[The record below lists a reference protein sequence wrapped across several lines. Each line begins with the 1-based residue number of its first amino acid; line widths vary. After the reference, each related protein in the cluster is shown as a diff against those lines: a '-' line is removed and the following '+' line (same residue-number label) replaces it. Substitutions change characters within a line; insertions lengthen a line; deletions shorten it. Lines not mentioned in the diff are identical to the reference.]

1 MSNVSRRTLLS
12 TSIALATPSIVRA
25 QGLPAGYPGSYKD
38 IVSAAKKE
46 GRLLIYSIM
55 SAENWRPV
63 IQGFN
68 KLYPEIKVETL
79 DLPNSRD
86 TFERYLAERATNSKT
101 GDLMATADPI
111 GWMDFHARGEL
122 LDYQSPEASAWPSW
136 SKPLPGLY
144 TISAD
149 PLIMIWNNNL
159 VPESKRPKT
168 FAEFVELAAANEK
181 NWRNKITSYAAH
193 LSSFGFNGNF
203 AFMRKV
209 GDKGWDWFKRLAIL
223 QPRFERSGGPM
234 TEKVTSGEYAMGY
247 FVSAITFWP
256 KLKDPARAKLLG
268 WSFIPEAQP
277 MMLRGVGIPRGSSN
291 VNAAKLM
298 LDYIVSVE
306 GQRAFGRGG
315 LTPARPDVQPDA
327 DIRHTYSSVR
337 TAIGGDASMALV
349 DYDRSFQDNY
359 DQFMGRWKQTF
370 SIR

>member
-1 MSNVSRRTLLS
+1 
-12 TSIALATPSIVRA
+12 
-25 QGLPAGYPGSYKD
+25 
-38 IVSAAKKE
+38 
-46 GRLLIYSIM
+46 M

-122 LDYQSPEASAWPSW
+122 LNYISPEASSWPSW
-136 SKPLPGLY
+136 GKPLPGLY

-149 PLIMIWNNNL
+149 PLIMIWNNSL
-159 VPESKRPKT
+159 VPETKRPKT
-168 FAEFVELAAANEK
+168 FAEFVDLAAANEK

-193 LSSFGFNGNF
+193 LSSFGYNGNY

-209 GDKGWDWFKRLAIL
+209 GDKGWDWFKRLAAL

-234 TEKVTSGEYAMGY
+234 TEKVTTGEYAMGY

-277 MMLRGVGIPRGSSN
+277 MMLRGVGIPKGSSN
-291 VNAAKLM
+291 MNAAKLM
-298 LDYIVSVE
+298 LDFIVSFE

-315 LTPARPDVQPDA
+315 LTPARPDVQPDNE
-327 DIRHTYSSVR
+327 IRHTYSSVR
-337 TAIGGDASMALV
+337 TAIGGDSTMALV
-349 DYDRSFQDNY
+349 DYDRAFQDNY
-359 DQFMGRWKQTF
+359 EQFMGRWKQTF
-370 SIR
+370 GVR

>member
-1 MSNVSRRTLLS
+1 MGRVSRRALLAAP
-12 TSIALATPSIVRA
+12 IAVGAPSILKA
-25 QGLPAGYPGSYKD
+25 QGSPVGYPGSYKD
-38 IVSAAKKE
+38 IISAAKKE

-122 LDYQSPEASAWPSW
+122 LNYISPEASSWPSW
-136 SKPLPGLY
+136 GKPLPGLY

-159 VPESKRPKT
+159 VPETKRPKT
-168 FAEFVELAAANEK
+168 FAEFVDLAAANEK

-193 LSSFGFNGNF
+193 LSSFGYNGNY
-203 AFMRKV
+203 AFMSKV
-209 GDKGWDWFKRLAIL
+209 GDKGWDWFKRLAAL

-234 TEKVTSGEYAMGY
+234 TEKVTTGEYAMGY

-277 MMLRGVGIPRGSSN
+277 MMLRGVGIPKGSSN

-298 LDYIVSVE
+298 LDFIVSAE

-315 LTPARPDVQPDA
+315 LTPARPDVQPDNE
-327 DIRHTYSSVR
+327 IRHTYSSVR
-337 TAIGGDASMALV
+337 TAVGGDSTMALV
-349 DYDRSFQDNY
+349 DYDRAFQDNY
-359 DQFMGRWKQTF
+359 EQFMGRWKQTF
-370 SIR
+370 GVR